1 MRQGLG
7 HKARLLQRAVPCFSP
22 FNISWESY
30 VPQLNWQVINPV
42 VYLNK
47 AFLLSQ
53 WVLGGEIDLAAWIP
67 MTL

>member
-1 MRQGLG
+1 
-7 HKARLLQRAVPCFSP
+7 
-22 FNISWESY
+22 
-30 VPQLNWQVINPV
+30 V